1 MSSTEPGAR
10 AQPKGPRWTRESDK
24 PKDLGQAMANLFAY
38 MGRERRAVLLGMA
51 CTLVGTLL
59 ALVGPQFLEMMT
71 DEISFS
77 ILDPDHGRADMGW
90 IGTLGI
96 ILVVIYGLSFIFDS
110 SSSRII
116 GTASE
121 RVGDRMRKDLSS
133 KFYRLPF
140 SYLESHQVGDLM
152 SRMTNDTDTVRS
164 GSAESFS
171 NTINAVFTLIGAI
184 AMMLLT
190 SWQLALVAVIP
201 TLFGMAALW
210 MVTHRTQRFFV
221 AQQRDLGRINAIVE
235 EVYYGHD
242 IVRTYDN
249 WDNSRAEFDE
259 VNEELFRSSF
269 RARVITSMMPQ
280 LMHFISNLGYVM
292 VCVAG
297 SVLILEGS
305 ATYGVIAAFIVYIK
319 KFNQPIA
326 ELADVIA
333 RMQSVAS
340 ASERVFE
347 FLALPEM
354 EDDPRLPG
362 FSRAKGRVEFRDVRF
377 GYRPD
382 VEVIHGLDLTVE
394 PGSTIAIV
402 GPTGAGKTTLVNL
415 LMRFHDPWSGQILI
429 DGVPTSSLSRAQVRE
444 QFSMVLQ
451 DSWVFD
457 GTVYDNVAFTS
468 PDATPERVEEACRT
482 VGIDEYIRSLPDGYR
497 TVIGSG
503 GGLSVG
509 QRQQIAIARAI
520 VKDAPMVILDEA
532 TSSVDTRTEK
542 RIQQAMDMMTG
553 GRTSFVIAH
562 RLSTVRN
569 ADRILVMV
577 GGEIVES
584 GTHEELLELGR
595 YYRTLHDA
603 QFEEDDRCGLGD
615 PPTSRRC
622 RCSIRDRRRTTC
634 RPYLGR

>member
-1 MSSTEPGAR
+1 M
-10 AQPKGPRWTRESDK
+10 
-24 PKDLGQAMANLFAY
+24 
-38 MGRERRAVLLGMA
+38 
-51 CTLVGTLL
+51 
-59 ALVGPQFLEMMT
+59 GPQFLEMMT
-71 DEISFS
+71 DEISAS

-90 IGTLGI
+90 VGTLGI
-96 ILVVIYGLSFIFDS
+96 ILVVIYGLSFLFDS
-110 SSSRII
+110 SASRII

-201 TLFGMAALW
+201 TLFGMVALW
-210 MVTHRTQRFFV
+210 VVTHRTQRFFV

-362 FSRAKGRVEFRDVRF
+362 FSRAKGRVEFRGVRF
-377 GYRPD
+377 GYLPD

-468 PDATPERVEEACRT
+468 PNATPERVEEACRT

-520 VKDAPMVILDEA
+520 VKDSPMVILDEA

-542 RIQQAMDMMTG
+542 RIQQTMDMMTG

-584 GTHEELLELGR
+584 GTHEELLELGG

-603 QFEEDDRCGLGD
+603 QFEETERGYKHIQTIACLYPTFPAVDAIGTTRHQDGDDHE
-615 PPTSRRC
+615 S
-622 RCSIRDRRRTTC
+622 
-634 RPYLGR
+634 

>member
-1 MSSTEPGAR
+1 
-10 AQPKGPRWTRESDK
+10 
-24 PKDLGQAMANLFAY
+24 
-38 MGRERRAVLLGMA
+38 
-51 CTLVGTLL
+51 
-59 ALVGPQFLEMMT
+59 MT
-71 DEISFS
+71 DEISAS

-90 IGTLGI
+90 VGTLGI
-96 ILVVIYGLSFIFDS
+96 ILVVIYGLSFLFDS
-110 SSSRII
+110 SASRII

-201 TLFGMAALW
+201 TLFGMVALW
-210 MVTHRTQRFFV
+210 VVTHRTQRFFV

-362 FSRAKGRVEFRDVRF
+362 FSRAKGRVEFRGVRF
-377 GYRPD
+377 GYLPD

-468 PDATPERVEEACRT
+468 PNATPERVEEACRT

-520 VKDAPMVILDEA
+520 VKDSPMVILDEA

-542 RIQQAMDMMTG
+542 RIQQTMDMMTG

-584 GTHEELLELGR
+584 GTHEELLELGG

-603 QFEEDDRCGLGD
+603 QFEETERGYKHIQTIACLYPTFPAVDAIGTTRHQDGDDHE
-615 PPTSRRC
+615 S
-622 RCSIRDRRRTTC
+622 
-634 RPYLGR
+634 

>member
-1 MSSTEPGAR
+1 
-10 AQPKGPRWTRESDK
+10 
-24 PKDLGQAMANLFAY
+24 
-38 MGRERRAVLLGMA
+38 
-51 CTLVGTLL
+51 
-59 ALVGPQFLEMMT
+59 MMT
-71 DEISFS
+71 DEISAS

-90 IGTLGI
+90 VGTLGI
-96 ILVVIYGLSFIFDS
+96 ILVVIYGLSFLFDS
-110 SSSRII
+110 SASRII

-201 TLFGMAALW
+201 TLFGMVALW
-210 MVTHRTQRFFV
+210 VVTHRTQRFFV

-292 VCVAG
+292 VCIAG
-297 SVLILEGS
+297 SILILEGS

-362 FSRAKGRVEFRDVRF
+362 FSRAKGRVEFRGVRF
-377 GYRPD
+377 GYLPD

-468 PDATPERVEEACRT
+468 PNATPERVEEACRT

-520 VKDAPMVILDEA
+520 VKDSPMVILDEA

-542 RIQQAMDMMTG
+542 RIQQTMDMMTG

-584 GTHEELLELGR
+584 GTHEELLELGG

-603 QFEEDDRCGLGD
+603 QFEETERGYKHIQTIACLYPTFPAVDAIGTTRHQDGDDHE
-615 PPTSRRC
+615 S
-622 RCSIRDRRRTTC
+622 
-634 RPYLGR
+634 

>member
-1 MSSTEPGAR
+1 M
-10 AQPKGPRWTRESDK
+10 
-24 PKDLGQAMANLFAY
+24 
-38 MGRERRAVLLGMA
+38 
-51 CTLVGTLL
+51 
-59 ALVGPQFLEMMT
+59 GPQFLEMMT
-71 DEISFS
+71 DEISVS
-77 ILDPDHGRADMGW
+77 ILDPDHGCADMGW
-90 IGTLGI
+90 VGTLGI
-96 ILVVIYGLSFIFDS
+96 ILVVIYGLSFLFDS
-110 SSSRII
+110 SASRII

-210 MVTHRTQRFFV
+210 VVTHRTQRFFV

-354 EDDPRLPG
+354 EDDPRLSG
-362 FSRAKGRVEFRDVRF
+362 FSRAKGRVEFRGVRF

-482 VGIDEYIRSLPDGYR
+482 VGIDEYIRSLPDGYQ

-584 GTHEELLELGR
+584 GTHEELLELGG

-603 QFEEDDRCGLGD
+603 QFEETERGCKHIQTIACLYPTFPAVDAIGTTRHQDGDDHE
-615 PPTSRRC
+615 S
-622 RCSIRDRRRTTC
+622 
-634 RPYLGR
+634 